1 MKKKLL
7 LVALSS
13 VVTTAFAGGFDGP
26 FVQAY
31 IGAATS
37 QSKISSD
44 TPSINPAI
52 STSPSETSFLGQ
64 IAGGYSQSFGGFNL
78 AGSAFYNIGDQ
89 NAGNVN
95 LARSTA
101 GSNLNLTGKL
111 SNTWGVAI
119 EPGWNF
125 DSTTLGYAKFAY
137 VGTTYKSNDSYT
149 EPGFSES
156 GTGNTNFNGVG
167 YGVGLKKLIDKNI
180 YVGGEVVYTQFNSK
194 TQDGV
199 TIKPNQMSYMIGLG
213 YKF

>member
-1 MKKKLL
+1 MKKLL
-7 LVALSS
+7 FVLLSS
-13 VVTTAFAGGFDGP
+13 AATTVFAGGFDGP

-44 TPSINPAI
+44 SSIDPPSIN
-52 STSPSETSFLGQ
+52 SNQSETSFLGQ
-64 IAGGYSQSFGGFNL
+64 IAGGYSHSFGSFNL
-78 AGSAFYNIGDQ
+78 AGSAFYNVGDQ
-89 NAGNVN
+89 NAGTFNS
-95 LARSTA
+95 ARSTA

-137 VGTTYKSNDSYT
+137 VGTTYKLNDSYT
-149 EPGFSES
+149 EPGYSQS
-156 GTGNTNFNGVG
+156 GSGNTNFNGVG

-194 TQDGV
+194 TDGGL
-199 TIKPNQMSYMIGLG
+199 TLKPNQMSYMIGLG